1 MMTLVPFNVKEIP
14 KRKNGYKKT
23 KNLKVLE
30 EFEASGHACV
40 RVDNHHY
47 RNEMT
52 CRNTL
57 TKSAK
62 RFGMTHI
69 KAYLRDG
76 KVYLI
81 NTTLVDN

>member
-1 MMTLVPFNVKEIP
+1 MMTLVPANAKEVL
-14 KRKNGYKKT
+14 KRYGYAKT
-23 KNLKVLE
+23 KVLRVLE

-40 RVDNHHY
+40 RIYNHNY
-47 RNEMT
+47 RSGVS
-52 CRNTL
+52 CRNAL

-69 KAYLRDG
+69 KACLRNG
-76 KVYLI
+76 NVYLI